1 MVLMKMWYFGD
12 CCELLTGV
20 WMGAG
25 PSEAVGQ
32 YLVTLKMIIH
42 YNLDVFIPLQGPC
55 SLKCSPRTSS
65 INIIWELNTYV
76 EFHPTATKSESPF
89 LWDLWEDGMHM
100 NIWETTARGKRRLIK
115 LNSIIH
121 SSKIWE
127 TTRSSCTR

>member
-1 MVLMKMWYFGD
+1 MMVLMKMWYFGD

-25 PSEAVGQ
+25 TSEAVGQ

-42 YNLDVFIPLQGPC
+42 YNLEVFTPLQGPC

-76 EFHPTATKSESPF
+76 EFQASSHCYQISVSIFVRFMGGWYAHEYMRNYYTWEKETYKTK
-89 LWDLWEDGMHM
+89 
-100 NIWETTARGKRRLIK
+100 
-115 LNSIIH
+115 
-121 SSKIWE
+121 
-127 TTRSSCTR
+127 